1 MYRVM
6 IVDDENKIRQGL
18 TWLIDWAKLECEVVY
33 SAKNGEDAI
42 EHFEMYQPQIILT
55 DIRMPKVNGLELAR
69 YIYEAGL
76 AIEVIVLTGYADFE
90 YSRQAIKFNVR
101 DFILK
106 PTRHEEL
113 EKSILKA
120 IDSVKERERVK
131 TLEQSSKSIAD
142 SSKEKNLELVLY
154 KLINHITLDQKE
166 KEIFKLLNQ
175 DFKFYSCISV
185 KLFLNTDDETTNEHY
200 LYNYY
205 RHIIRKCIQQVF
217 KDMDH
222 LVLFPGNEN
231 VGIFL
236 FGYEECVGELERK
249 TSTYCKDMMSI
260 LETFEDIQV
269 KMGISLNYK
278 DVQYMAQAYE
288 ESMAAIESAF
298 YDNEDV
304 IFTFQED
311 DSLDKILGQNKQI
324 EQAFNVVGEIMASG
338 DSDKIEEYIHNV
350 LISMKDE
357 RPNPEVYR
365 HYAFIILEF
374 LAKIDPEN
382 VSSQRL
388 QVYKH
393 YHLQIIASQSADE
406 VNDCVMALYNT
417 IKKSFT
423 EGTKHHLVNEANAY
437 IRNHIDK
444 NISLQDVAKSLH
456 VNSSYLSRLYK
467 KVTNKTLTFAITTN
481 KVEFA
486 KNLLTTTDQKVYDIA
501 RAVGIEDAAYFSQ
514 LFRKHTGCNPSD
526 YRNKWR
532 TF

>member
-18 TWLIDWAKLECEVVY
+18 TWLIDWTKLECEVVY

-42 EHFEMYQPQIILT
+42 ANLEEYQPQIILT
-55 DIRMPKVNGLELAR
+55 DIRMPKVNGLELAK
-69 YIYEAGL
+69 YIYEARL

-90 YSRQAIKFNVR
+90 YSRQAIKYNVR

-113 EKSILKA
+113 EKA
-120 IDSVKERERVK
+120 IVKTIDYIQEREKVRG
-131 TLEQSSKSIAD
+131 
-142 SSKEKNLELVLY
+142 SKEKNLELVLY
-154 KLINHITLDQKE
+154 KMIHHITLDQKE
-166 KEIFKLLNQ
+166 KVIFNQLNQ
-175 DFKFYSCISV
+175 KGFQFYSCISV
-185 KLFLNTDDETTNEHY
+185 KVFLNTDETTSNEHY
-200 LYNYY
+200 LFNYY
-205 RHIIRKCIQQVF
+205 RHIIRKCIKEVF

-222 LVLFPGNEN
+222 LVLFPGNDN
-231 VGIFL
+231 VVIYL
-236 FGYEECVGELERK
+236 FDYDTCVSEHERK
-249 TSTYCKDMMSI
+249 RCACCGVMMSI
-260 LETFEDIQV
+260 FETFEDIQV

-278 DVQYMAQAYE
+278 DIQYMAQAYE
-288 ESMAAIESAF
+288 ESMAAIESIF
-298 YDNEDV
+298 YDKEDV
-304 IFTFQED
+304 IFTFRGNHSSD
-311 DSLDKILGQNKQI
+311 RNLGQNKEI
-324 EQAFNVVGEIMASG
+324 EEAFNVVGEVMASG
-338 DSDKIEEYIHNV
+338 DSDKIEEYIHEV
-350 LISMKDE
+350 LRLMKDE
-357 RPNPEVYR
+357 RLNPEAYR

-382 VSSQRL
+382 VSAKRL
-388 QVYKH
+388 QVYKNCH
-393 YHLQIIASQSADE
+393 VQITGAQTSDE
-406 VNDCVMALYNT
+406 INDSILGVFNS

-423 EGTKHHLVNEANAY
+423 EGSKHRLVNEANDY
-437 IRNHIDK
+437 ISSHIDK

-486 KNLLTTTDQKVYDIA
+486 KNLLITTDQKVYDIA

-526 YRNKWR
+526 YRSKGR
-532 TF
+532 IS